1 MRLTLVFALILSAG
15 CASQSDRAI
24 PAQPPP
30 INTGDESKEPAPVS
44 QDDQKPVA
52 LIDKEPVTWRMVV
65 DHAMATRGKEL
76 IDKYISWKL
85 RTDKLDAL
93 GIRNTP
99 DELRRRAQV
108 WIESTEKEMGAA
120 AFEKML
126 DQLKTT
132 REERAKM
139 LSESPEFDDLLRT
152 EKAVVFAFYTE
163 AAIEIDTVAFT
174 DRDEATTFATQ
185 ANKTSFSQA
194 ADSLKTGGA
203 LRGKVGFW
211 PRHRF
216 SKGLAPDVIAAAPDL
231 EKKLF
236 DLKKGETLGPETAK
250 NNIIV
255 VVNVVER
262 HAAANT
268 PYSGL
273 ADRVIAEIL
282 RQPPGTDRIS
292 AWLDRLTKS
301 RSVTYEDRYS
311 PRNQGR

>member
-1 MRLTLVFALILSAG
+1 MRLTLVAALILSVG
-15 CASQSDRAI
+15 CAPPAEREI

-30 INTGDESKEPAPVS
+30 INPGDESKAPAPVS
-44 QDDQKPVA
+44 QDDNKPVA
-52 LIDKEPVTWRMVV
+52 LIDGEPVTWRTVV
-65 DHAMATRGKEL
+65 EHAMATRGKEL

-93 GIRNTP
+93 GIRNSP
-99 DELRRRAQV
+99 DELRRRAQL
-108 WIESTEKEMGAA
+108 WIESTEKEMGPV

-132 REERAKM
+132 RDERAKM

-152 EKAVVFAFYTE
+152 EKAVVYAFYTE

-174 DRDEATTFATQ
+174 DRDEATSFAAEAGRTTFPQ
-185 ANKTSFSQA
+185 AVE
-194 ADSLKTGGA
+194 SLKTGGA
-203 LRGKVGFW
+203 MRGKVGFW

-216 SKGLAPDVIAAAPDL
+216 SMGLAPDVIAAAPDL

-236 DLKKGETLGPETAK
+236 ALKKGETLGPETAK

-255 VVNVVER
+255 VVNVVEK
-262 HAAANT
+262 HPAADR
-268 PYSGL
+268 PYAAL
-273 ADRVIAEIL
+273 ADKVISDIF

-292 AWLDRLTKS
+292 LWLDRLAKT
-301 RSVTYEDRYS
+301 RRVQYEDRNS